1 MHPPIRPLSRRQREL
16 CQVVH
21 ELSARQGYPPSMAEA
36 AAVLKCCRVHA
47 LRLAHEAVRR
57 GALAH
62 APGCPRSWRV
72 VDLQAVTGKAARASK
87 TKRG

>member
-1 MHPPIRPLSRRQREL
+1 MSMLPLSPRQRDL
-16 CQVVH
+16 CRVVH
-21 ELSARQGYPPSMAEA
+21 ELSARLGYPPAMGEC
-36 AAVLKCCRVHA
+36 AAVLQVSKPHA

-72 VDLQAVTGKAARASK
+72 IDLEVVGKAARG
-87 TKRG
+87 TTRTRG